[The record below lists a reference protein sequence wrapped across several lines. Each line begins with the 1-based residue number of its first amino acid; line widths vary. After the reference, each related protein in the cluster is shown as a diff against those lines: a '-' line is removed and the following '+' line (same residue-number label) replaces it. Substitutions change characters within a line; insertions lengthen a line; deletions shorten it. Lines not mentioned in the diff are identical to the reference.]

1 MGYPRF
7 TALPKNGWW
16 FSSHFTPL
24 PLEESL
30 GLGWGV
36 GSREWGVGEDWR

>member
-16 FSSHFTPL
+16 FFSHFKSDRLL
-24 PLEESL
+24 P
-30 GLGWGV
+30 
-36 GSREWGVGEDWR
+36 SRRVWS